1 MNLNGL
7 LLLIPLAIGLN
18 ALESNPILVFF
29 VTAFSMLP
37 LANKLGDATED
48 LSRYL
53 GPAVGGLLNATMGTI
68 PDIIIGIFALRHGLV
83 EVVKASIT
91 GAIVGNLLLGLGL
104 ALLFGG
110 RRHVRGLRFDRRSSH
125 LMSGML
131 MLANIGLLIP
141 AIFNFSTIT
150 EEEISLEVSIVLI
163 LTYLV
168 NVLFTL
174 SSPPE
179 QHDMAFVPQE
189 PVTVEPIHPPM
200 SIGRAT
206 ALMAV
211 ITVLLA
217 WMSEILTQAV
227 EPAAKLMGFTPVFT
241 GIFLLAPVGGA
252 VELINAVRFAR
263 ADKLDVALA
272 ITLGSSSQ
280 MALMAAPILVFVGL
294 GLGQPMNLL
303 LSEFQVA
310 AIVFAVV
317 VVNNTLYISPARWI
331 SGVKLIAIYL
341 ILGIGFYYQP

>member
-1 MNLNGL
+1 
-7 LLLIPLAIGLN
+7 
-18 ALESNPILVFF
+18 
-29 VTAFSMLP
+29 
-37 LANKLGDATED
+37 
-48 LSRYL
+48 
-53 GPAVGGLLNATMGTI
+53 
-68 PDIIIGIFALRHGLV
+68 
-83 EVVKASIT
+83 
-91 GAIVGNLLLGLGL
+91 
-104 ALLFGG
+104 
-110 RRHVRGLRFDRRSSH
+110 
-125 LMSGML
+125 MSGML
-131 MLANIGLLIP
+131 MLANVGLLIP
-141 AIFNFSTIT
+141 AIFDFSTIT

-189 PVTVEPIHPPM
+189 PGAAEPVHPPM

-211 ITVLLA
+211 ITILLA

-294 GLGQPMNLL
+294 ALGQPMNLL

-317 VVNNTLYISPARWI
+317 VVNNTLNISPARWI

>member
-37 LANKLGDATED
+37 LAHKLGDATED

-110 RRHVRGLRFDRRSSH
+110 RRHARGLRFDRRSSH

-189 PVTVEPIHPPM
+189 PGAAEPVHPHM

-263 ADKLDVALA
+263 EDKLDVALA

-294 GLGQPMNLL
+294 ALGQPMNLL

-317 VVNNTLYISPARWI
+317 VVNNTLNISPAR
-331 SGVKLIAIYL
+331 
-341 ILGIGFYYQP
+341 

>member
-104 ALLFGG
+104 ALLIGG
-110 RRHVRGLRFDRRSSH
+110 RRHARGLSFDRRGSH

-131 MLANIGLLIP
+131 MLANVGLLIP
-141 AIFNFSTIT
+141 AIFDFSTIT

-189 PVTVEPIHPPM
+189 PGAAEPVHPPM

-317 VVNNTLYISPARWI
+317 VVNNTLNISPARWI